1 LSEKKPSDPNHR
13 EIDPVILQENY
24 EICGKYLKQMQIK
37 NLEENPEDHSYVIPL
52 TFTFSDGFE
61 IKLKTLFRVNDR
73 HIMAKCLLIFY
84 KDIKRNRDIDLKM
97 NTLLLQANF
106 NLFDVTYSL
115 DENQNVFVEM
125 DIIPTANFEAFEDEL
140 KGLFFG
146 IEYFFNKIMLEVF
159 KEIRRLDTYGR
170 YIG

>member
-1 LSEKKPSDPNHR
+1 
-13 EIDPVILQENY
+13 
-24 EICGKYLKQMQIK
+24 
-37 NLEENPEDHSYVIPL
+37 
-52 TFTFSDGFE
+52 
-61 IKLKTLFRVNDR
+61 
-73 HIMAKCLLIFY
+73 MAKCLLIFY